1 MIEYLQKI
9 RGNNVNNLSE
19 KDKLELEHL
28 KAQLEKYKEIERQ
41 ENQEVEASEGS
52 DSGSES
58 EG

>member
-52 DSGSES
+52 DSGSGS